1 MPHQPCNITSDLAF
15 QILVGQPWHLQFGL
29 MCQSTTARGQHST
42 YTSGSMQEGELWV
55 LWDIHR
61 VCCSLDLRPGT
72 CVLKPTCC
80 SKDARIVAP
89 LQRKGGKV
97 SSSDYPADPN
107 EGGEAVNDARMC
119 ARKLIA
125 LACDGALRIIAASAS
140 VCKHTS
146 ETRAD
151 RRTIA
156 ASLQKEIQCMINR
169 QMLHRSNLL
178 YTKIH
183 ALPQGHGGIL
193 ITGSPDCSITTW
205 KVLTQNL

>member
-1 MPHQPCNITSDLAF
+1 M
-15 QILVGQPWHLQFGL
+15 
-29 MCQSTTARGQHST
+29 
-42 YTSGSMQEGELWV
+42 
-55 LWDIHR
+55 
-61 VCCSLDLRPGT
+61 
-72 CVLKPTCC
+72 LKPTCC

-89 LQRKGGKV
+89 LPRKGGKV

-107 EGGEAVNDARMC
+107 EGGETVNDARMC

-125 LACDGALRIIAASAS
+125 LACDGALRIIAAP

-151 RRTIA
+151 RRTNA
-156 ASLQKEIQCMINR
+156 AFLQKGIQCMINR
-169 QMLHRSNLL
+169 QMLHRSKLL

-193 ITGSPDCSITTW
+193 LTGSPESSIATW